1 MKKFV
6 KIHNRKIR
14 WSVVALLCLAVLLWY
29 VLDTGWT
36 SYVQSWLGS
45 SFKALSGG
53 CIGWMVSRYVVELD
67 LSEINYEQRAMAAL
81 SQAILIGSFA
91 LSLATGA

>member
-1 MKKFV
+1 MRKF
-6 KIHNRKIR
+6 IQTHNRKIR
-14 WSVVALLCLAVLLWY
+14 WGVVAMLCLTVLLWY

-53 CIGWMVSRYVVELD
+53 CIGWLVSRYIVELD
-67 LSEINYEQRAMAAL
+67 LSKISDEQRSTAAL